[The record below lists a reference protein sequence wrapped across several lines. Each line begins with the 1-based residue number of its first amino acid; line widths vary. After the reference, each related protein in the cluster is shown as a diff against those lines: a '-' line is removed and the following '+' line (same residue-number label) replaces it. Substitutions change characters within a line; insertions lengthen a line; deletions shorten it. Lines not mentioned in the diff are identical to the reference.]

1 MNRKLIVSILAIILA
16 ITMIL
21 SVVLAALPRSVYG
34 TAFIMDT
41 YGKICAALPFAPV
54 IAA

>member
-21 SVVLAALPRSVYG
+21 SLVLAALPARIYGNTAVLDMQNIFTAVSSFVLG
-34 TAFIMDT
+34 TA
-41 YGKICAALPFAPV
+41 V
-54 IAA
+54 

>member
-21 SVVLAALPRSVYG
+21 SVVLAALPRNYYSAAVI
-34 TAFIMDT
+34 TDIF
-41 YGKICAALPFAPV
+41 GKICAALPASPV
-54 IAA
+54 IAV